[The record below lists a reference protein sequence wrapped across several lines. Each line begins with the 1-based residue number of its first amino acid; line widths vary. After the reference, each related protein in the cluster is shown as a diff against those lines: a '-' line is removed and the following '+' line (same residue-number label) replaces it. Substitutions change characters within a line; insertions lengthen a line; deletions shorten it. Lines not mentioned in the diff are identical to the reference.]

1 MKGSLRV
8 KKLIKTDFKPNQM
21 SQIEEIKRMIE
32 SAEASL
38 KSAKTMLFELD
49 PSAVSY
55 APKASHPSNFQ
66 ADVPGG
72 KVIEGMFNGESMTA
86 SDGEIFP
93 VPANYASKS
102 KLVAGDH
109 MKLTIA
115 PDGRFVYKQ
124 IGPVPRKTLIGT
136 LVHEDGQFKVM
147 AEKQHFRV
155 LLASVT
161 YYKGQVGDKVTII
174 VPEAG
179 GTDWATIEAIL
190 PGEVTDL
197 NVVDDE
203 PEEEVEV
210 DF

>member
-1 MKGSLRV
+1 
-8 KKLIKTDFKPNQM
+8 M
-21 SQIEEIKRMIE
+21 SETSITEIKNMIE

-38 KSAKTMLFELD
+38 RTAKKLLFELD
-49 PSAVSY
+49 PSAIPSS
-55 APKASHPSNFQ
+55 PRASHPGNFQ

-72 KVIEGMFNGESMTA
+72 RVIEGAFNGESMQAT
-86 SDGEIFP
+86 DGEIFP

-115 PDGRFVYKQ
+115 PDGRFIYKQ
-124 IGPVPRKTLIGT
+124 IGPIPRKTLIGT
-136 LVHEDGQFKVM
+136 LVHEDGQFKVL
-147 AEKQHFRV
+147 AEGSSFRV

-161 YYKGQVGDKVTII
+161 YYKGQVGDKVTIL
-174 VPEAG
+174 VPEGG
-179 GTDWATIEAIL
+179 GTDWATIEALL
-190 PGEVTDL
+190 PGEVTEL
-197 NVVDDE
+197 NVIDDQ